1 MRILG
6 GCKKSLKLGIRNT
19 INTQWRKKDTKS
31 YIQKQDEWQIK
42 NTVDN
47 WDLLR
52 MDVEMKDKEAILDS

>member
-6 GCKKSLKLGIRNT
+6 GYNKSMKLGTRNT
-19 INTQWRKKDTKS
+19 MNTQCRKKDIKS

-47 WDLLR
+47 
-52 MDVEMKDKEAILDS
+52 